1 MSTIIDSLRGLKQV
15 QNLHYCEI
23 QTAALSVTTHC
34 YWIFVRSYLENSGDS
49 VFEHH
54 IDMGYILI

>member
-1 MSTIIDSLRGLKQV
+1 MSTTIDSLRGLKQV

-23 QTAALSVTTHC
+23 QIEAPHC
-34 YWIFVRSYLENSGDS
+34 YWIFVRRYLENSGDS
-49 VFEHH
+49 MFEHH